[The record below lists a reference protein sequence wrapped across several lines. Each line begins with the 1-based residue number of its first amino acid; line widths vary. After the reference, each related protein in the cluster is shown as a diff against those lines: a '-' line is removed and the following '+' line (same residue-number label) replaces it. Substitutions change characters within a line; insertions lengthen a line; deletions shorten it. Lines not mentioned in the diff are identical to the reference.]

1 MSASRRTVL
10 RGASAFVALAG
21 VVGGVAWQRRRATE
35 ALESEP
41 IAEPWAELGAQGH
54 WLRPN
59 LRGAR
64 MVVPDRPHRVEE
76 AREPSRRANLRRTR
90 RFSVSTNAD
99 RLRMGEITAAPA
111 PGVTRLV
118 AIGDSVTFGWGVEVE
133 DAFPAQLE
141 AELLRRGHKVEV
153 LNAGVPGQHP
163 PTMGSWLK
171 VIAPR
176 YGVSGVLFSR
186 RVAFNGPNPI
196 QGYADAVRTGQR
208 GLPNARFQIILPP
221 ISRFD
226 AGSLTAN
233 PAGEGGLIRQQLPDI
248 PLLDLTDTFRAAQG
262 ERGFGLK
269 ATATGKLALVNLSSG
284 EVLVEATADGR
295 DLPWAICE
303 ALDED
308 DSLREPL
315 MFDTGHPDAEGFV
328 VYARAVADQL
338 EAGGWFNA

>member
-1 MSASRRTVL
+1 MML
-10 RGASAFVALAG
+10 RGASALVALTG
-21 VVGGVAWQRRRATE
+21 IVGGVAWQRQRASE

-41 IAEPWAELGAQGH
+41 IAEPWAELGPQGH

-76 AREPSRRANLRRTR
+76 ARMSERRAKMRRTR

-111 PGVTRLV
+111 PGVMRLV

-133 DAFPAQLE
+133 DCFPTLLQ
-141 AELLRRGHKVEV
+141 AELLRRGHNVEV

-163 PTMGSWLK
+163 QAMGSWINH
-171 VIAPR
+171 IAPR
-176 YGVSGVLFSR
+176 YGVSGVIFSR
-186 RVAFNGPNPI
+186 RVAFNSPNPV
-196 QGYADAVRTGQR
+196 QDYADALRNGQQ
-208 GLPNARFQIILPP
+208 GLPNARFQLILPP

-233 PAGEGGLIRQQLPDI
+233 PAGEGGLIRQKLPDM

-262 ERGFGLK
+262 EQGYGLK
-269 ATATGKLALVNLSSG
+269 ATKTGKLALVNFATG
-284 EVLVEATADGR
+284 EVLTEATPDGR

-303 ALDED
+303 ALDAD
-308 DSLREPL
+308 DTLREPL
-315 MFDTGHPDAEGFV
+315 MFDSGHPDAEGFV
-328 VYARAVADQL
+328 VYAQAVAEQL
-338 EAGGWFNA
+338 EAGGWFSA

>member
-1 MSASRRTVL
+1 VSASRRTIL
-10 RGASAFVALAG
+10 RGASALVALTG
-21 VVGGVAWQRRRATE
+21 IVGGVAWQRRRKTE

-41 IAEPWAELGAQGH
+41 IAEPWAELGPQGH
-54 WLRPN
+54 WLRAN
-59 LRGAR
+59 LQSAQ

-76 AREPSRRANLRRTR
+76 AREPDRRASLRRTR

-99 RLRMGEITAAPA
+99 RLRMAEITPTPA

-133 DAFPAQLE
+133 DAFPAQLQ
-141 AELLRRGHKVEV
+141 AELNRRGHKVEV

-163 PTMGSWLK
+163 PTMGTWLNL
-171 VIAPR
+171 IAPR
-176 YGVSGVLFSR
+176 LGVSGVVFSR

-208 GLPNARFQIILPP
+208 GLPNARFQLILPP

-233 PAGEGGLIRQQLPDI
+233 PAGEGGLIRQQLPNV

-262 ERGFGLK
+262 ERGYGLK
-269 ATATGKLALVNLSSG
+269 ATPTGKLALVNLASG
-284 EVLVEATADGR
+284 EALVEASADGR
-295 DLPWAICE
+295 DLPWAICD

-315 MFDTGHPDAEGFV
+315 MFDSGHPDAEGFV

-338 EAGGWFNA
+338 EAGGWFSA

>member
-1 MSASRRTVL
+1 
-10 RGASAFVALAG
+10 
-21 VVGGVAWQRRRATE
+21 
-35 ALESEP
+35 
-41 IAEPWAELGAQGH
+41 
-54 WLRPN
+54 
-59 LRGAR
+59 
-64 MVVPDRPHRVEE
+64 
-76 AREPSRRANLRRTR
+76 
-90 RFSVSTNAD
+90 
-99 RLRMGEITAAPA
+99 
-111 PGVTRLV
+111 
-118 AIGDSVTFGWGVEVE
+118 
-133 DAFPAQLE
+133 
-141 AELLRRGHKVEV
+141 
-153 LNAGVPGQHP
+153 
-163 PTMGSWLK
+163 MGSWLK
-171 VIAPR
+171 AIAPR
-176 YGVSGVLFSR
+176 YGVSGVVFSR
-186 RVAFNGPNPI
+186 RVAFNGPHPI

>member
-1 MSASRRTVL
+1 MSLSRRTLL
-10 RGASAFVALAG
+10 RGASAFVALSG
-21 VVGGVAWQRRRATE
+21 VVGGVAWQRRRASM

-41 IAEPWAELGAQGH
+41 IAEPWSELGAQAH
-54 WLRPN
+54 WLRAN
-59 LRGAR
+59 LKAAR

-76 AREPSRRANLRRTR
+76 AREPGLRAKLNRTR
-90 RFSVSTNAD
+90 EFSVSTNSS
-99 RLRMGEITAAPA
+99 RLRMAEISPAPA
-111 PGVTRLV
+111 AGVTRLV
-118 AIGDSVTFGWGVEVE
+118 AIGDSVTFGWGVEVN
-133 DAFPAQLE
+133 DSLPALLE
-141 AELLRRGHKVEV
+141 AELNRRGHKVEV

-163 PTMGSWLK
+163 PTMGAWLNR
-171 VIAPR
+171 IAPR
-176 YGVSGVLFSR
+176 LGVTGVIFNR
-186 RVAFNGPNPI
+186 RVAFNGPQPI
-196 QGYADAVRTGQR
+196 QGYADSVRQGQL

-233 PAGEGGLIRQQLPDI
+233 PGGEGGLIRQKLPDV

-269 ATATGKLALVNLSSG
+269 STRSGKLALVNLTTG
-284 EVLVEATADGR
+284 EALIEAAADGR

-303 ALDED
+303 ALDAD

-315 MFDTGHPDAEGFV
+315 FFDSGHPDAEGFV